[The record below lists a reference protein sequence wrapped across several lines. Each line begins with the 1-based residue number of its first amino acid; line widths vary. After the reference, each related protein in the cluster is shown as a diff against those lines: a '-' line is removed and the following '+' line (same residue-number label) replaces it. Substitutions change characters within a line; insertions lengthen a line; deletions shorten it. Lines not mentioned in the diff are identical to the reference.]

1 MLILYFI
8 ARLQAMLQVFSK
20 GVVSEE
26 RKAWNLWIPHACSL
40 VDCVQELLHCGGT
53 IQTYNLE
60 RDGGR

>member
-8 ARLQAMLQVFSK
+8 ARLQAMLQVFPK
-20 GVVSEE
+20 GSSVKSAKPEICGFLMPALWLTVFRNSSTVVE
-26 RKAWNLWIPHACSL
+26 
-40 VDCVQELLHCGGT
+40 T